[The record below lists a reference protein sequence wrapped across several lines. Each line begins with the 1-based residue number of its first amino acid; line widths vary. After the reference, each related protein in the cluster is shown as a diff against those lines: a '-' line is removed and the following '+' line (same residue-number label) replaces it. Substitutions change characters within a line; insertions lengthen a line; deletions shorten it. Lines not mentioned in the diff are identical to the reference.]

1 MDAEELFDKA
11 VDAMKSGNSGEAVH
25 LLEQAVGLERRPL
38 FCSNLAVC
46 LAKEKNEFKRAI
58 SLCKEAIK
66 SEPKNSIHFLHLGK
80 VHLLANQKKEAIRIF
95 CMGLRHSEN
104 RDIIAELNRIGRR
117 RPPVI
122 PFLDRSNPLNRV
134 LGKFFYTQKARR
146 S

>member
-11 VDAMKSGNSGEAVH
+11 MDAMKSGNSGEAVH
-25 LLEQAVGLERRPL
+25 FLEQAVGLERRPL

-46 LAKEKNEFKRAI
+46 LAKDKNDVKRAI

-134 LGKFFYTQKARR
+134 LGKFFYTPKARK

>member
-11 VDAMKSGNSGEAVH
+11 MDALKSRKTGEAID
-25 LLEQAVGLERRPL
+25 LLEQAVGLERKPL
-38 FCSNLAVC
+38 FCSTLAVS
-46 LAKEKNEFKRAI
+46 LAKEKNDFKRAI

-80 VHLLANQKKEAIRIF
+80 VHILANQKKDAIRIF
-95 CMGLRHSEN
+95 YMGLRYAEN
-104 RDIIAELNRIGRR
+104 RDIIAELNRVGRR

-122 PFLDRSNPLNRV
+122 PFLDRSNLLNRM
-134 LGKFFYTQKARR
+134 LGKLFYKQRVNW

>member
-11 VDAMKSGNSGEAVH
+11 MDALKSGNSGEAVQ
-25 LLEQAVGLERRPL
+25 LLEQAVGLERRPI

-46 LAKEKNEFKRAI
+46 LAKEKKDIKRAI

-80 VHLLANQKKEAIRIF
+80 VHIMANQKKEAIRIF

-134 LGKFFYTQKARR
+134 LGKIFYTQKVR
-146 S
+146 SS